1 LHEPHTGKWFIASPE
16 HKEWMSGSNRALWLH
31 GIPGAGKTV
40 LFSFIVESVKQH
52 LKSTATPSTGL
63 AYYYCSF
70 DRAQDETPHLLRW
83 VMSQLCH
90 QLKYIPDEIR
100 ELYNA
105 GSEPTTKSLVLALS
119 AALHSF
125 RRVYLFIDALD
136 ESLDRQRLLDTIVQ
150 LAGGDSEAISLFV
163 MSRKELDIIETFEG
177 VFSSLSLSNPRVDED
192 IRVYIQNELRS
203 HRKFSRWPTILKED
217 IEAALVKGAQG
228 MFRWAFCQLDI
239 LRKLTTESAIR
250 EALGQLPKTLDETYE
265 RILISIPAENRL
277 VAHRALQWLAFSPGF
292 AFLKTLAK
300 AVVMDIERYSFD
312 SGSELLDPKDLLE
325 ICSCLITATCEDD
338 GIWYEPALA
347 HYTVKEFLV
356 SERIK
361 IGPANDFYV
370 SETST
375 HVLTAKSFLVF
386 LLTEDYGNLRDEN
399 GIMTPSQTEY
409 THPFLYQSVVYWQEH
424 VKTVEQD
431 GGDATVTDL
440 VLKLLDP
447 SGPHFKAFLEQS
459 YVHSQEV
466 GDGHLPDWSFPP
478 GAESSVT
485 LAYICNVGLV
495 RAAEVHI
502 NRNPDPSIFKNRL
515 EPGPEFWDSSDF
527 DYGTPVEIVKKLQDA
542 ALIELFTQ
550 RGADMSQ
557 PISEESD
564 SEGSFESYGV
574 AQ

>member
-1 LHEPHTGKWFIASPE
+1 
-16 HKEWMSGSNRALWLH
+16 MSGSNRALWLH

-70 DRAQDETPHLLRW
+70 DRAQDETQHLLRW

-100 ELYNA
+100 ELYDA

-119 AALHSF
+119 ATLHSF

-136 ESLDRQRLLDTIVQ
+136 ESLDRQRLLDMIVQ
-150 LAGGDSEAISLFV
+150 LAGSDFEAISLLV
-163 MSRKELDIIETFEG
+163 MSRKELDIIETLES

-192 IRVYIQNELRS
+192 IRVYIQSELRS

-265 RILISIPAENRL
+265 RILISIPTENRL

-292 AFLKTLAK
+292 PSLDSLAK
-300 AVVMDIERYSFD
+300 VVSMDIERYPFS

-325 ICSCLITATCEDD
+325 ICSCLITARCAYNRYWEDP
-338 GIWYEPALA
+338 ELA

-375 HVLTAKSFLVF
+375 LVFIAKSYLVY
-386 LLTEDYGNLRDEN
+386 LLSDDYANLCDEN
-399 GIMTPSQTEY
+399 GIMMPVQTQY
-409 THPFLYQSVVYWQEH
+409 THPFLYYSVVHWQDC
-424 VKTVEQD
+424 VKSVEKG

-447 SGPHFKAFLEQS
+447 SEPHFRALLEQS
-459 YVHSQEV
+459 YVHSLDAGEEI
-466 GDGHLPDWSFPP
+466 LPDWSFRP
-478 GAESSVT
+478 GAESSAT
-485 LAYICNVGLV
+485 LAYLCNLGLV

-515 EPGPEFWDSSDF
+515 EPGPEFWDNDSKF

-574 AQ
+574 TQ